1 MKIFN
6 HSFKKDYICEYCN
19 IHWAKIIMLLKE
31 PEYTPTYPIETI
43 QDAFNYLGT
52 IKCMTEDEY
61 IIKNIIE

>member
-1 MKIFN
+1 M
-6 HSFKKDYICEYCN
+6 S
-19 IHWAKIIMLLKE
+19 LKE